1 MACADVKMDIQEDDQ
16 GQCQDAQK
24 WPRMVRYQATKFG
37 EDQKGTLTSVLGS
50 LQVVSGLLSVGIGL
64 TFAVSLVMNQFLVTL
79 FRVSHVTGTLFII
92 AGVVSSMLLRYPV
105 LLTVSL
111 TINRACIFVGLVAVG
126 LISTDLMQWDQKY
139 EQYFKMEVLE
149 LLMLGLQLLLTVILC
164 LWISK
169 EKHAQL
175 NN

>member
-16 GQCQDAQK
+16 CQCQDAQK
-24 WPRMVRYQATKFG
+24 WPRMVRYQATKFS
-37 EDQKGTLTSVLGS
+37 EDQNGTLTSVLGS
-50 LQVVSGLLSVGIGL
+50 LQVVSGLLSIGIGL
-64 TFAVSLVMNQFLVTL
+64 TFAVSMVMNQFLVTL

-105 LLTVSL
+105 LLTVSV
-111 TINRACIFVGLVAVG
+111 TINRACIIVALVAVA
-126 LISTDLMQWDQKY
+126 LISTDLMQWDQNY
-139 EQYFKMEVLE
+139 EQYLKMEVLE
-149 LLMLGLQLLLTVILC
+149 LLMLGLQLLLTIILC